1 MIFKPHELIS
11 RKKFSSNRDLVILQM
26 EVVSVS
32 MLASLA
38 PPPPNNQQCQ
48 QGVVGNTG
56 TATAVGNTAGGGQ
69 TFDTEGQ
76 YWVKP
81 LFLQVLRMVRDVP
94 SNKVVFSYREVSTND
109 FT

>member
-1 MIFKPHELIS
+1 MNDFTK
-11 RKKFSSNRDLVILQM
+11 KKFSSNRDLVILQM

-38 PPPPNNQQCQ
+38 PPPPANNQQC
-48 QGVVGNTG
+48 GVGNTVV
-56 TATAVGNTAGGGQ
+56 TSSGNTASGGQ

-94 SNKVVFSYREVSTND
+94 PNKVVFSYREVST
-109 FT
+109 